1 MSEFPGLEKWYLQKK
16 PTLSIQDVALWQMLP
31 PHPQRTKTPAVLR
44 VALSNGHVRASSS
57 VRFETAEV
65 DGDDRLTTLAVGTDA

>member
-16 PTLSIQDVALWQMLP
+16 PTLSTQDVALWQMLP

-44 VALSNGHVRASSS
+44 VA
-57 VRFETAEV
+57 FI
-65 DGDDRLTTLAVGTDA
+65 D